1 MTTSAFSQ
9 KHNQVNMFQELSYL
23 IWNQQ
28 SLMKLELESTSNSL
42 IQKILSLEKKIVVI
56 FGQGELIQQEG
67 NILIN
72 VRIG

>member
-9 KHNQVNMFQELSYL
+9 KHNPVNMFQELSYL
-23 IWNQQ
+23 IWNQR

-42 IQKILSLEKKIVVI
+42 IQKILSQEKKIVVI
-56 FGQGELIQQEG
+56 FGPEGLIQQEE

-72 VRIG
+72 VRID